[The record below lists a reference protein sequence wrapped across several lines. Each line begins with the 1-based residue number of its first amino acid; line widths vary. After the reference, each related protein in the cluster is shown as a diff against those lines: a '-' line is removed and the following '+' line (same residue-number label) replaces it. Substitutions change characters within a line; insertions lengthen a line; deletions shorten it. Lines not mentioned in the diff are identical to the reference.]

1 MDLRLSRE
9 DEAFRDEVRAFLAAS
24 LPESIRSKTALE
36 ERISREEMVEWHRI
50 LNDRG
55 WVAPHWPVEWGGTGW
70 GPIRQYLFKEE
81 LQLAPAPDPY
91 MQNINLV
98 GPVLIA
104 FGTEEQKQR
113 FLPKLKTLEYWFC
126 QGFSEPGAGSDLASL
141 KTTAVRDGNHYV
153 VTGQKIWTSRAH
165 WSNWMFALVRTD
177 PAERKQRGIT
187 YLLLE
192 MDAPGVTVRPII
204 TLDGD
209 HVINEVF
216 LDGVR
221 TPISNRVGE
230 ENKGWSY
237 AKFLLGNERSNI
249 ARVGL
254 TKHRIRR
261 AWEMAGKVREGGRPH
276 SENPGLRLRL
286 AAIEAEVKALE
297 ITSMRLVSEMA
308 RSDANDPNNIKASI
322 LKLKGTEL
330 QQLATEIL
338 FDIAGYQGLPVRGAT
353 AAMGLSA
360 PEWAARTA
368 PVYFNGRAASIYGGA
383 NEIQRNVV
391 AKAILGA

>member
-1 MDLRLSRE
+1 MDLRLSPE
-9 DEAFRDEVRAFLAAS
+9 DEAFRNEVRAFLDAS
-24 LPESIRSKTALE
+24 LPATIREKTSRE
-36 ERISREEMVEWHRI
+36 ERISRDEMIEWHRI

-70 GPIRQYLFKEE
+70 GPVRQYLFKEE

-104 FGTEEQKQR
+104 FGTEEQKRR
-113 FLPKLKTLEYWFC
+113 FLPGLKTLEYWFC

-141 KTTAVRDGNHYV
+141 KTSAVRDGDHYV

-177 PAERKQRGIT
+177 PSEQKQRGIT
-187 YLLLE
+187 YLLIP
-192 MDAPGVTVRPII
+192 MDSKGVTVRPII

-209 HVINEVF
+209 HFVNEVF
-216 LDGVR
+216 LDQVR
-221 TPISNRVGE
+221 VPLSNRVGE
-230 ENKGWSY
+230 ENKGWTY

-254 TKHRIRR
+254 TKHRVRR
-261 AWEMAGKVREGGRPH
+261 AWDIASQVQDGGRPL
-276 SENPGLRLRL
+276 SESPTLRRRL
-286 AAIEAEVKALE
+286 AALEAELKALE
-297 ITSMRLVSEMA
+297 ITNLRMVAEMA
-308 RSDANDPNNIKASI
+308 RGGTDPRDTKPSI

-330 QQLATEIL
+330 QQLTSEIL
-338 FDIAGYQGLPVRGAT
+338 FDIGGYQA
-353 AAMGLSA
+353 LSMRA
-360 PEWAARTA
+360 SESQSPPNADAWAARLA
-368 PVYFNGRAASIYGGA
+368 PAYFHGRAASIYGGT

-391 AKAILGA
+391 ARAILGA

>member
-9 DEAFRDEVRAFLAAS
+9 DEAFRNEVRAFLDSS
-24 LPESIRSKTALE
+24 LPETIRTKTARE

-50 LNDRG
+50 LNNRG
-55 WVAPHWPVEWGGTGW
+55 WVAPHWPVEHGGTGW
-70 GPIRQYLFKEE
+70 GPIQQYLFKEE

-104 FGTEEQKQR
+104 FGTEEQRKR
-113 FLPKLKTLEYWFC
+113 FLPGLKTLEHWFC
-126 QGFSEPGAGSDLASL
+126 QGFSEPGSGSDLASL
-141 KTTAVRDGNHYV
+141 KTTAVRDGDHYV
-153 VTGQKIWTSRAH
+153 VNGQKIWTSRAH

-177 PAERKQRGIT
+177 PAEQKQKGIT
-187 YLLLE
+187 YLLIE
-192 MDAPGVTVRPII
+192 MDTPGVTVRPII

-209 HVINEVF
+209 HFINEVF
-216 LDGVR
+216 LDEVR
-221 TPISNRVGE
+221 VPVANRVGE

-254 TKHRIRR
+254 TKHRVRR
-261 AWEMAGKVREGGRPH
+261 AWEMAALARDGGRPL
-276 SENPGLRLRL
+276 SEDPVLRRRL
-286 AAIEAEVKALE
+286 AALEAELKALE
-297 ITSMRLVSEMA
+297 ITNMRLVADMA
-308 RSDANDPNNIKASI
+308 RGGADPRDTRPSI

-330 QQLATEIL
+330 QQLASEIL
-338 FDIAGYQGLPVRGAT
+338 FDVAGYHGLAVRDG
-353 AAMGLSA
+353 GGQELLA
-360 PEWAARTA
+360 PDWAARVA
-368 PVYFNGRAASIYGGA
+368 PSYFQGRAASIYGGT

-391 AKAILGA
+391 AKSVLGA

>member
-9 DEAFRDEVRAFLAAS
+9 DEAFRDEVRAFLAGS
-24 LPESIRSKTALE
+24 LPETICAKTARE
-36 ERISREEMVEWHRI
+36 ERISRAEMVEWHRI

-55 WVAPHWPVEWGGTGW
+55 WVAPHWPVEHGGTGW

-98 GPVLIA
+98 GPVLIG
-104 FGTEEQKQR
+104 FGTEEQKRR
-113 FLPKLKTLEYWFC
+113 FLPGLKTLEYWFC
-126 QGFSEPGAGSDLASL
+126 QGFSEPGSGSDLASL
-141 KTTAVRDGNHYV
+141 KTTAVRDGDHYV

-177 PAERKQRGIT
+177 PAEQKQRGIT

-192 MDAPGVTVRPII
+192 MDSPGVTVRPIV

-209 HVINEVF
+209 HFINEVF
-216 LDGVR
+216 LDEVR
-221 TPISNRVGE
+221 VPVANRVGE

-249 ARVGL
+249 ARVGM
-254 TKHRIRR
+254 TKHRVRR
-261 AWEMAGKVREGGRPH
+261 AWEMAGKVSEGGRPL
-276 SENPGLRLRL
+276 SEDPVFRRRL
-286 AAIEAEVKALE
+286 AAIEAELKALE
-297 ITSMRLVSEMA
+297 ITNMRLVADMA
-308 RSDANDPNNIKASI
+308 RGGGDPRDTRPSI

-330 QQLATEIL
+330 QQLASEIL
-338 FDIAGYQGLPVRGAT
+338 FDVAGYHGLPVRDGGGSDLL
-353 AAMGLSA
+353 AA
-360 PEWAARTA
+360 EWADRVA
-368 PVYFNGRAASIYGGA
+368 PSYFQGRAASIYGGT

-391 AKAILGA
+391 AKSVLGA